1 MIYVV
6 GFLFSDDRRWVT
18 LIRKNRPEWQ
28 AGKYNGVGGKVE
40 VGEAVNDAMVREFY
54 EETGVKTKWTDWKEF
69 ALLRGSKGD
78 AIYVFK
84 ATSTK
89 HLSFVK
95 TQTDEEIMNILV
107 KHILDADEPYPVVPN
122 LPVLIR
128 LALMDD
134 VKYAT
139 LEYEPK
145 D

>member
-6 GFLFSDDRRWVT
+6 GFLFSNERRWVT
-18 LIRKNRPEWQ
+18 LIRKNRPDWQ

-69 ALLRGSKGD
+69 ALLRGSGD
-78 AIYVFK
+78 TAVYVFK
-84 ATSTK
+84 AFSTEYMSFATTKTDEKVATLRVTST
-89 HLSFVK
+89 L
-95 TQTDEEIMNILV
+95 NPY
-107 KHILDADEPYPVVPN
+107 ADDPMVPN

-139 LEYEPK
+139 LEY
-145 D
+145 

>member
-1 MIYVV
+1 MTYVV

-18 LIRKNRPEWQ
+18 LIRKNRPDWQ

-54 EETGVKTKWTDWKEF
+54 EETGVKTKWTDWNEF
-69 ALLRGSKGD
+69 ALLRGDYG
-78 AIYVFK
+78 AVYVFK

-89 HLSFVK
+89 YLSFVK

-128 LALMDD
+128 LALMDA

-139 LEYEPK
+139 LEY
-145 D
+145 

>member
-40 VGEAVNDAMVREFY
+40 VGEAVNDAMVREFF
-54 EETGVKTKWTDWKEF
+54 EETGVKTKWTDWTEF
-69 ALLRGSKGD
+69 ALLTGD
-78 AIYVFK
+78 NATVYVFK

-122 LPVLIR
+122 LPALIR
-128 LALMDD
+128 LVLMDT

-139 LEYEPK
+139 LEY
-145 D
+145 

>member
-18 LIRKNRPEWQ
+18 LIRKNRPDWQ

-40 VGEAVNDAMVREFY
+40 VGEAVNDAMVREFH

-78 AIYVFK
+78 AIYVFN

-128 LALMDD
+128 LALMDA

-139 LEYEPK
+139 LEY
-145 D
+145 